1 MPGKIEDLLPY
12 AKGLRRLTAKAD
24 ARKAD
29 DYLRLLTE
37 AELEKMALVE
47 GLGRE
52 PELPREE
59 KARLASAI
67 IRRAARDGLSEV
79 QIYRFSGALCTDGG
93 IAIRKEAA
101 GWEVTLRGV
110 PLELYRLWSD
120 FLQPLGYRIRYLMN
134 GSPDSVAEDISVVV
148 IWGD

>member
-52 PELPREE
+52 PELSREE
-59 KARLASAI
+59 TGKACFGNNSAGS
-67 IRRAARDGLSEV
+67 ARWPE
-79 QIYRFSGALCTDGG
+79 
-93 IAIRKEAA
+93 
-101 GWEVTLRGV
+101 
-110 PLELYRLWSD
+110 
-120 FLQPLGYRIRYLMN
+120 
-134 GSPDSVAEDISVVV
+134 
-148 IWGD
+148 